1 MIIKYTNGV
10 PDRADEKIF
19 LSTFSL
25 TGATVSDE
33 QFIELMCIASGI
45 QPVILAFC
53 RGKVDIEEI
62 VYTIL
67 FRHGDNPEV
76 RRIVRRVFGLGQDT
90 EDTAGW

>member
-1 MIIKYTNGV
+1 MIIKYTNGI

-45 QPVILAFC
+45 QPVTLAFC